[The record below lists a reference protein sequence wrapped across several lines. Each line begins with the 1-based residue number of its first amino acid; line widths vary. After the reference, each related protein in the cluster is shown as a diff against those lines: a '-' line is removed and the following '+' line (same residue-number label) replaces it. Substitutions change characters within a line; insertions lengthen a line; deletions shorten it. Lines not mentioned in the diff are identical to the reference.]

1 MIKLQDFARECGVTD
16 RAIQKHLKNHEK
28 NLEGHFE
35 RRGKNG
41 TWLDQTAQD
50 YIRSLMVQQ
59 PIVVGD
65 AETHRE
71 VEELKEE
78 NRALLKALNGAKDRI
93 IELQDTRLQ
102 LEAAERETKLLEGFV
117 ADAKAEIRTLTEQ
130 KAAEVA
136 AARQEAAK
144 VTEER
149 WRSMSVW
156 EFLRERKKGD

>member
-1 MIKLQDFARECGVTD
+1 MIKLQDFAREC
-16 RAIQKHLKNHEK
+16 AIQKHLKNHEAH
-28 NLEGHFE
+28 LEGHFE

-65 AETHRE
+65 AETHRR
-71 VEELKEE
+71 VEDLLEE

-93 IELQDTRLQ
+93 IELQGAQLM
-102 LEAAERETKLLEGFV
+102 LEAAEREAKLLEGFV
-117 ADAKAEIRTLTEQ
+117 ADAKAEIKALTEE
-130 KAAEVA
+130 KASEVA
-136 AARQEAAK
+136 AARQEATKAA
-144 VTEER
+144 EER